1 MTLTRIQKFS
11 LAFFMGSL
19 LPAYFFANWRHAEN
33 LSALTLRYEQEQGLH
48 DSTDKLITQCVE
60 NEKKDNDH
68 FSANHRICE
77 QGLQEHELS
86 QRLMALLNQEKANN
100 DLRWYRN
107 FVLSVVLL
115 NVLGIAIYKSSQVLP
130 QEEV

>member
-11 LAFFMGSL
+11 LAFFMCSL

-48 DSTDKLITQCVE
+48 DSTDKLITQCAE

-68 FSANHRICE
+68 FSANHQICE